1 MDERERIVEV
11 EPEPV
16 VERHTTVVSTG
27 GDRGG
32 GGGTLLAVVLLV
44 AALVVLFL
52 LFGRGLIGGAGDD
65 LNVNVDVK
73 APDVTLPQADPPP
86 AKPSN

>member
-1 MDERERIVEV
+1 MVVEREERVVES
-11 EPEPV
+11 EPV

-27 GDRGG
+27 GGDRGG
-32 GGGTLLAVVLLV
+32 GGGTILAVLLLV

-52 LFGRGLIGGAGDD
+52 VFGRGLIGGGDD

-73 APDVTLPQADPPP
+73 APDVDLPKIDPAEP
-86 AKPSN
+86 AK

>member
-1 MDERERIVEV
+1 MVVEREERVVES
-11 EPEPV
+11 EPV

-32 GGGTLLAVVLLV
+32 GGTLLAVVLLI
-44 AALVVLFL
+44 AALIVLFL
-52 LFGRGLIGGAGDD
+52 VFGRGLIGGSADD

-73 APDVTLPQADPPP
+73 APDVELPKVDPAP
-86 AKPSN
+86 AQ

>member
-1 MDERERIVEV
+1 MEERERMEEV
-11 EPEPV
+11 EREPV

-32 GGGTLLAVVLLV
+32 GGTLLAVVLLI

-52 LFGRGLIGGAGDD
+52 VFGRGLIGEAADEVD
-65 LNVNVDVK
+65 IKVDVE
-73 APDVTLPQADPPP
+73 APDVNLPKVDPP
-86 AKPSN
+86 AKPSE

>member
-11 EPEPV
+11 EREPV

-32 GGGTLLAVVLLV
+32 GGGTLLAVLLLV
-44 AALVVLFL
+44 VALVVLFL
-52 LFGRGLIGGAGDD
+52 LFGRGLISGAADD
-65 LNVNVDVK
+65 TDIKVDIK
-73 APDVTLPQADPPP
+73 APDVDLPKADPP
-86 AKPSN
+86 AKPSS